1 MMLFIWTLRT
11 YAMVMLFVVSP
22 GDSSMPEF
30 KHVGN
35 TVGQFTF
42 ERLLGGDPF
51 SLSDY
56 AGQVIMVVNTA
67 SNCGFTSQY
76 EGLEQLYQTYQDRG
90 FVIVGAPSNDFGGQ
104 ELGSDGEIAQFCK
117 LNFGV
122 SFPLTTKYT
131 VRGKEA
137 HPFYKSARKIL
148 GFGTG
153 PKWNF
158 HKYLIGRD
166 QQLIDY
172 FHSTTAPDAKRVIQ
186 VFEENPGIGV
196 VGLDGKMLDMPHL
209 KQARN
214 VIEMS
219 EAITARTK

>member
-1 MMLFIWTLRT
+1 MRTTRISGT
-11 YAMVMLFVVSP
+11 YAMAILLVAASGWPAMAEV
-22 GDSSMPEF
+22 
-30 KHVGN
+30 KHDG
-35 TVGQFTF
+35 TSLGHFTF
-42 ERLLGGDPF
+42 DRLSGGDPI
-51 SLSDY
+51 SLADH
-56 AGQVIMVVNTA
+56 AGQVVMVVNTA

-76 EGLEQLYQTYQDRG
+76 EGLEQLYQNYRDRG
-90 FVIVGAPSNDFGGQ
+90 FVIVGVPSNDFGGQ
-104 ELGSDGEIAQFCK
+104 EPGSDGEIAQFCK

-137 HPFYKSARKIL
+137 HPFYKFARKIL

-158 HKYLIGRD
+158 HKYLIGRN

-186 VFEENPGIGV
+186 AVENALGAKP
-196 VGLDGKMLDMPHL
+196 D
-209 KQARN
+209 
-214 VIEMS
+214 
-219 EAITARTK
+219 